1 MFRRTISKRWWAPFA
16 LAVALATALAVAMA
30 GTAPAAP
37 TVTTVQGTVGPGFT
51 IDMKLGGKRLTRLK
65 AGVRYRVRVSDRSSI
80 HNFHL
85 TGPGVNRV
93 ITGVGFA
100 GTKSILLTLRKGTYR
115 FLCDPHATSMRGS
128 FRAG

>member
-1 MFRRTISKRWWAPFA
+1 MSRRTIRKRLWAPFA
-16 LAVALATALAVAMA
+16 LTVCLTVALTVAIA

-51 IDMKLGGKRLTRLK
+51 IDMKLGGKSLTRLK
-65 AGVRYRVRVSDRSSI
+65 AGVRYRLRVSDRSSI

-93 ITGVGFA
+93 ITGIGFA
-100 GTKSILLTLRKGTYR
+100 
-115 FLCDPHATSMRGS
+115 
-128 FRAG
+128 